1 MYTMIDW
8 PAMCTQSW
16 FDMYICLKK
25 QRVHLLQ
32 IFTLITPWSL
42 WPFSSVQLSKRRT
55 VCKIVKYKMRR
66 WGWFFLEVS
75 HVKVL
80 LWMNLNFG
88 GVPCESAMVDEFLDS
103 YSLVYGGGWV
113 FYIAFAV
120 DCVSAIVFVI
130 VANNS
135 SVVVAVVYTTT
146 KSLRRYTLTYFK
158 R

>member
-1 MYTMIDW
+1 MTFQFC
-8 PAMCTQSW
+8 PTQ
-16 FDMYICLKK
+16 
-25 QRVHLLQ
+25 Q
-32 IFTLITPWSL
+32 
-42 WPFSSVQLSKRRT
+42 RRT